1 MNTICFY
8 AVPKFSD
15 SSLKPEVFYKLDG
28 FASADNPLSR
38 FGRSRKLDKRDL
50 LYVIRNAREISL
62 SFNDALVRYYFDQS
76 IGMIS
81 DHVTLTDAELIREY
95 DSLKSEHQAD
105 SEEFLR
111 ACYEISLKQKQLDLK
126 MM

>member
-50 LYVIRNAREISL
+50 LYVIRNAREISH
-62 SFNDALVRYYFDQS
+62 SINEAMERY
-76 IGMIS
+76 
-81 DHVTLTDAELIREY
+81 
-95 DSLKSEHQAD
+95 
-105 SEEFLR
+105 
-111 ACYEISLKQKQLDLK
+111 
-126 MM
+126 